1 MFGFIPASE
10 QAIRERAKNAALA
23 EATNKNAANV
33 DYIAMMCDIELDSD
47 TDTTITD
54 EIAPGDHF
62 YANDTEYVFKGA
74 SDNGDIIAEEADDSS
89 KEGGD
94 NE

>member
-10 QAIRERAKNAALA
+10 QAIRERAKNAALT

-33 DYIAMMCDIELDSD
+33 DYIAMMCDIELD
-47 TDTTITD
+47 TDTAITD
-54 EIAPGDHF
+54 EIAPGNHF
-62 YANDTEYVFKGA
+62 YADDTEYVFKGV
-74 SDNGDIIAEEADDSS
+74 SDDGAIIAEEADDSS
-89 KEGGD
+89 EEGGD

>member
-33 DYIAMMCDIELDSD
+33 DYIAMMCDIELD
-47 TDTTITD
+47 TDTAITD

-62 YANDTEYVFKGA
+62 YVDDTEYVFKGV
-74 SDNGDIIAEEADDSS
+74 SDDGAIIAEEADDSS
-89 KEGGD
+89 EEGGD

>member
-33 DYIAMMCDIELDSD
+33 DYIAMMCDINLDSD
-47 TDTTITD
+47 TDAAITD
-54 EIAPGDHF
+54 KINPGDHF
-62 YANDTEYVFKGA
+62 YANNADYVFEGVTE
-74 SDNGDIIAEEADDSS
+74 SGDIIAAEADGSG
-89 KEGGD
+89 KEDKG